1 MKIKLKY
8 RVGSFLTENS
18 DERKLSWE
26 NICRHFLAGSQQ
38 FQFSIQFNFEW
49 TFATTCLVISEL
61 STQSFLLFFFWNLVM
76 FWRCIYHICYCF
88 PHRTNCCIG
97 QHNHHSFLAAI
108 ITFVVTGLWGV
119 YLSFFT
125 ICTSK
130 DNSIFH
136 VDCSDVYAN
145 SR

>member
-61 STQSFLLFFFWNLVM
+61 STQSFLFFF
-76 FWRCIYHICYCF
+76 
-88 PHRTNCCIG
+88 
-97 QHNHHSFLAAI
+97 FLKSGN
-108 ITFVVTGLWGV
+108 VLEM
-119 YLSFFT
+119 
-125 ICTSK
+125 
-130 DNSIFH
+130 
-136 VDCSDVYAN
+136 
-145 SR
+145 

>member
-61 STQSFLLFFFWNLVM
+61 STQSFLFFFFLKSGNVLEMYLSYFLLFSSQDKLLYW
-76 FWRCIYHICYCF
+76 
-88 PHRTNCCIG
+88 TA
-97 QHNHHSFLAAI
+97 QSSFLPCCYNYFCGYW
-108 ITFVVTGLWGV
+108 TMGSL
-119 YLSFFT
+119 
-125 ICTSK
+125 
-130 DNSIFH
+130 SIFFH
-136 VDCSDVYAN
+136 YLHI
-145 SR
+145 

>member
-61 STQSFLLFFFWNLVM
+61 STQSFLFFFFFKSGNVLEMYLSYLLLFSSQDKLLYW
-76 FWRCIYHICYCF
+76 
-88 PHRTNCCIG
+88 TA
-97 QHNHHSFLAAI
+97 QSSFLPCCYNYFCGYW
-108 ITFVVTGLWGV
+108 TMGSL
-119 YLSFFT
+119 
-125 ICTSK
+125 
-130 DNSIFH
+130 SIFFH
-136 VDCSDVYAN
+136 YLHI
-145 SR
+145 

>member
-26 NICRHFLAGSQQ
+26 NICRHFLAGSMQ

-61 STQSFLLFFFWNLVM
+61 STQSFLFFF
-76 FWRCIYHICYCF
+76 
-88 PHRTNCCIG
+88 
-97 QHNHHSFLAAI
+97 FLKSGN
-108 ITFVVTGLWGV
+108 VLEM
-119 YLSFFT
+119 
-125 ICTSK
+125 
-130 DNSIFH
+130 
-136 VDCSDVYAN
+136 
-145 SR
+145 